1 MGSWCIVVETPTTFT
16 KELDLKVANS
26 LSIWVCY
33 YASKT
38 NKKKN
43 MSLELHPQP
52 FIYLKK

>member
-1 MGSWCIVVETPTTFT
+1 MGSWRIVVETPTTFT
-16 KELDLKVANS
+16 NELDLKVANS

-33 YASKT
+33 YVSKT

-43 MSLELHPQP
+43 MSLKLHPQP